1 MPPQNPVFQ
10 PTPFN
15 MYVQN
20 GDIRLGYL
28 KINTVST
35 SAVVILGDAE
45 TISPK
50 AVSTSRGVIG
60 RFVAPV
66 VAPPVVSPR

>member
-1 MPPQNPVFQ
+1 MPPQTPVQ
-10 PTPFN
+10 VN

-20 GDIRLGYL
+20 GDIRLGYF
-28 KINTVST
+28 KINAVSN

-45 TISPK
+45 TISPR
-50 AVSTSRGVIG
+50 AVSTSRGIIG

-66 VAPPVVSPR
+66 VAPPVVPVPIR